1 MISSSTGWLLI
12 CKVKDGNT
20 YELIQVCVVLFFLF
34 RRAEQGSVFV
44 LQRLVAEF
52 VRHSIAVNLEEHLI
66 LFCSEEPDLDF
77 DKVFETL

>member
-12 CKVKDGNT
+12 CTVKDGNT
-20 YELIQVCVVLFFLF
+20 YEQIQVCVVLFLLF

-44 LQRLVAEF
+44 LQRLVTEL

-66 LFCSEEPDLDF
+66 FLCREEPDLDF
-77 DKVFETL
+77 DEVFETL